1 MMRAMSLDD
10 TTIAAI
16 ATAPG
21 ASGVAVVRIS
31 GPLALAVAD
40 RVVRGSGPP
49 PSLRRPGTF
58 HHAHLADPHTGAILD
73 DGLVLVFR
81 APHSYTGEDSVE
93 LQGHGGQVPA
103 RRLLEAVLAAGARP
117 AEAGEFTRRAFLN
130 GRLDLTQAE
139 AVLDLISARTE
150 RAAAAAQAQLDGAL
164 GQRLTALYE
173 RLATLC
179 ADLEALLDFDESDV
193 PESLLHT
200 LDAQLTDLH
209 AKIDRQLATWREG
222 HLLRE
227 GALVVISGAPNVGK
241 SSLLNALLGRAR
253 AIVSATPGTTRDT
266 LEEGLAL
273 EGLPLRLVDTA
284 GLREVACPIER
295 EGVAR
300 ARELLEQ
307 ADLHLHLIEAGSL
320 LASQLAAAP
329 AGLPR
334 DRTLLVVNKCD
345 LVPASPDLAPLAGWT
360 VVPISARVGTGLDR
374 LRQALVQALGAAPAG
389 AHEVGISSR
398 HRAELQLTSGRIEA
412 ARAMLAEGPAGIVLA
427 AGALRDGAEALGR
440 ITGRVYS
447 DELLDRIFS
456 RFCVGK

>member
-1 MMRAMSLDD
+1 MIRAMSLDD

-21 ASGVAVVRIS
+21 AAGVAVVRIS
-31 GPLALAVAD
+31 GPLALVVAD

-49 PSLRRPGTF
+49 PALRRPGSF
-58 HHAHLADPHTGAILD
+58 YHAHFADPLSGAVLD

-93 LQGHGGQVPA
+93 LQGHGGQMPA

-117 AEAGEFTRRAFLN
+117 AAAGEFTRRAFLN

-139 AVLDLISARTE
+139 AVLDLITARTE

-164 GQRLTALYE
+164 GQHLAALYE
-173 RLATLC
+173 TLATLC

-200 LDAQLTDLH
+200 VDARLVELH
-209 AKIDRQLATWREG
+209 AEIDRQLATWHDG

-253 AIVSATPGTTRDT
+253 AIVSPTPGTTRDT

-273 EGLPLRLVDTA
+273 EGIPLRLVDTA
-284 GLREVACPIER
+284 GLRDVACPIER

-307 ADLHLHLIEAGSL
+307 ADLHLHLLEAGSSL
-320 LASQLAAAP
+320 VDQLAAAP
-329 AGLPR
+329 GGLPR

-345 LVPASPDLAPLAGWT
+345 LAPTPPNLNALDGWT
-360 VVPISARVGTGLDR
+360 VVPVSARVGTGLDQ
-374 LRQALVQALGAAPAG
+374 LRHALVRALGSAPAG
-389 AHEVGISSR
+389 PADTSISTR
-398 HRAELQLTSGRIEA
+398 HRAELQLTAGRIGE
-412 ARAMLAEGPAGIVLA
+412 ARALLADGPVGIVFA

-440 ITGRVYS
+440 VTGRVYS